1 MRIAPLA
8 GDFVVVEE
16 PSLAIAARELWAEV
30 RATAESSGNPHA
42 CPEGLWFVLLGIDP
56 RDWQEKAQNI
66 YETELILICEI
77 NCRGSLS
84 KGALTKLGNNQ

>member
-8 GDFVVVEE
+8 GDSVVVEE
-16 PSLAIAARELWAEV
+16 PSLAIAAMELRAER

-56 RDWQEKAQNI
+56 REWQENGRYI
-66 YETELILICEI
+66 
-77 NCRGSLS
+77 
-84 KGALTKLGNNQ
+84 